1 VTIESALAALRPG
14 ARWTIRGGSYDAI
27 EWLDDSTIPTRAE
40 VEAKM
45 AEAEPEQVPAEVPTW
60 ALREVCMIRGH
71 AEAIA
76 AAIDALPEPPREI
89 AKNRWNHKDTISRG
103 SSMISAMQQIL
114 GWTSDYVDELFRD
127 SFARAQQ

>member
-1 VTIESALAALRPG
+1 MTIESALTTLRPG
-14 ARWTIRGGSYDAI
+14 ARWTLRGFTYDGL
-27 EWLDDSTIPTRAE
+27 EWLDDSTKPTEAE
-40 VEAKM
+40 VAAKM
-45 AEAEPEQVPAEVPTW
+45 LEPEPVPVPQEVPTW